1 MNSDTELAFFC
12 LLIKQGSLVATARE
26 LNLTPPAV
34 SRRLTQMEDR
44 LGVRLLNRTTRRISL
59 THEGEI
65 YYENALRILKEIED
79 MERRVSST
87 RFAPKG
93 LLRVNAPLGFGRSY
107 IAPAISDFAKIF
119 PEVEVQLQLSD
130 RPVNLP
136 DEATDVV
143 IRFGEIPDSR
153 LIAQKLAANRRLLCA
168 SPLYLK
174 SVGIPETPHDLTEH
188 QCIVIRQNE
197 AAYGNWRLSLGEQ
210 VETIKVHGNLSTNDG
225 EVALNWALD
234 GQGILMRAE
243 WDVAKYLRSGRLIQV
258 LEQYSTPPADVYAV
272 YLARL
277 QDSPRVAYFLNHLKE
292 YLAQHVDNL
301 VQHRTLR

>member
-153 LIAQKLAANRRLLCA
+153 LIAQRLAANRRLLCA

>member
-119 PEVEVQLQLSD
+119 PEVDVQLQLSD

-174 SVGIPETPHDLTEH
+174 SVGIPETPHDLTVH

-277 QDSPRVAYFLNHLKE
+277 QDSPRVTYFLNHLKE